1 MSDQPEVTLGQPGTE
16 EGQEPEEGQEIERPG
31 WLPERFK
38 TPEDL
43 AKSYDEAERAL
54 GRHRTEAQQYKT
66 QLEAVG
72 AQLSAAGWTVN
83 DYGQLVPPAGGGGGQ
98 AAQPQVQEE
107 EEEID
112 FFADPQTAITK
123 VLRKELSARDAQIR
137 KEMQEQIAPFVGTLA
152 STVTAQT
159 MERLER
165 QMGVTLPEPVRQAAA
180 KIVSGMDAMQRANPQ
195 AVEMAVYMALGQYA
209 ASGGAAGGPEP
220 MNQRGNQN
228 PPPPPPPDDYRRT
241 ILSGMGMSP
250 SRPGPSTGAGG
261 QEPLTDFERELARRE
276 GMSEKEWRA
285 QQKALEDDD
294 ARIRSRAA
302 R

>member
-1 MSDQPEVTLGQPGTE
+1 MSDQPEVNPEQPGIE

-83 DYGQLVPPAGGGGGQ
+83 EYGQLVPPAGGGGQ
-98 AAQPQVQEE
+98 APQPQVQEE

-137 KEMQEQIAPFVGTLA
+137 KEMQEQIAPLVGTLA
-152 STVTAQT
+152 STATAQT

-165 QMGVTLPEPVRQAAA
+165 QMGGTLPAPVRQAAE

-209 ASGGAAGGPEP
+209 ASGGAAGAPEAT
-220 MNQRGNQN
+220 NQRGNPTPA
-228 PPPPPPPDDYRRT
+228 PPPQDDYRRT

-250 SRPGPSTGAGG
+250 NRPGPSTGAAGV
-261 QEPLTDFERELARRE
+261 EPLTDFERELARRE